1 MQINDSL
8 CQPEPLPEKE
18 MVVIWKSALE
28 FVTINK
34 KEDPLEARHTQQEAI
49 IEELVEQIMSKYKIK
64 TLMDTEEIVYYKDG
78 IYRLGGEQI
87 IKVGLEE
94 IAGYSMKIQKRNEI
108 IAHIK
113 YRTMVNRE
121 EFDRDM
127 NIINVKNGLLNIM
140 TDELKPHT
148 PEYLSFVQL
157 PVRYDPNATCPK
169 IIRFLTQVLSR
180 EDISTLVRVF
190 GYCLFSKC
198 ML

>member
-1 MQINDSL
+1 
-8 CQPEPLPEKE
+8 
-18 MVVIWKSALE
+18 
-28 FVTINK
+28 
-34 KEDPLEARHTQQEAI
+34 
-49 IEELVEQIMSKYKIK
+49 MSKYKIK

-157 PVRYDPNATCPK
+157 PVRYDPECYLPK
-169 IIRFLTQVLSR
+169 NNKVPHSGLIKRRYLNSCKGFWILS
-180 EDISTLVRVF
+180 I
-190 GYCLFSKC
+190 
-198 ML
+198 